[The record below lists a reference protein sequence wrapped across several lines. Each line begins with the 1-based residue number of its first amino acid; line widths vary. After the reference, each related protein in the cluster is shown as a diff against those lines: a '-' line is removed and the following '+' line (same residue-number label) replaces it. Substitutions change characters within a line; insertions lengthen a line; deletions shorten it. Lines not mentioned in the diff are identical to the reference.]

1 MLVLNADLWDD
12 HRIIKVR
19 SSSKAKWDKPDSSLI
34 TQCVLSQIK
43 EHLTEVE
50 ESNEKMILIIDLSK
64 GSFPPW
70 MQALSIARFFVALKS
85 LLISSL
91 AFTLIYAVTE
101 DQKTWI
107 NRILMIYTP
116 ARPVHMVSTK
126 GEIRN
131 RINEYRECTKMVTA

>member
-1 MLVLNADLWDD
+1 MLVLNADLWKD
-12 HRIIKVR
+12 HCIVKVR
-19 SSSKAKWDKPDSSLI
+19 SSSKAKWGKPDAALI

-43 EHLTEVE
+43 EYLTEVE
-50 ESNEKMILIIDLSK
+50 KRNEKMILIIDLSK

-70 MQALSIARFFVALKS
+70 MQTISIARFFVSLKS

-91 AFTLIYAVTE
+91 AFTLIYTITK

-126 GEIRN
+126 DEIRKW
-131 RINEYRECTKMVTA
+131 INEYRESTKMVTA